1 MDYIDFSAIQRVLVI
16 KLRHHGDVLITTP
29 IFSVLKELFPNIQCD
44 ALIYQ
49 ETLPMLQFNAAI
61 SQIFCI
67 DKQWKKLNIF
77 SQIQNEIN
85 LIHRLKQQNYDLV
98 ISLTEHWRCAWLCRL
113 LRPKFSLAPKISGR
127 NKFWQR
133 SFTHLQVWH
142 NARRHIVE
150 TQLDALRRLGL
161 SEQIANASENCKE
174 LSFVCGEIAETNIS
188 QKLAN
193 LNINKQQYVVLHP
206 ASRWFFKCWSAE
218 KVAELSVKILQNFP
232 DLHLIITA
240 APDDK
245 EKFYCQK
252 ILALINEKIKTKT
265 ETETEIKIQ
274 NPKIIAMLGELSFKE
289 SAALIKFAKLF
300 IGVDSAPMHIAAAVK
315 TPLVALFGPSG
326 DLQWKAWA
334 VADKYKAI
342 QKIITANN
350 ADFPCRPCGED
361 GCGGGKIS
369 QCLMAI
375 SVEQVF
381 KEVANLL
388 SR

>member
-1 MDYIDFSAIQRVLVI
+1 MNNVDFSSIKRILII

-29 IFSVLKELFPNIQCD
+29 VFSVLKELFPHIEID

-49 ETLPMLQFNAAI
+49 ETLPMLEFNPAI

-67 DKQWKKLNIF
+67 DKKWKKLNVF
-77 SQIQNEIN
+77 SQVAREFA
-85 LIHRLKQQNYDLV
+85 LIKQLKQRKYDL
-98 ISLTEHWRCAWLCRL
+98 IITLTEHWRCAWLCRL
-113 LRPKFSLAPKISGR
+113 LRPKYALAPKIAGR
-127 NKFWQR
+127 NKFWKH
-133 SFTHLQVWH
+133 SFTHLQTWH

-161 SEQIANASENCKE
+161 SEQIATTSENSRE
-174 LSFVCGEIAETNIS
+174 LSLVCGEINENNILQRL
-188 QKLAN
+188 QKL
-193 LNINKQQYVVLHP
+193 NIEKQKYIVLHP

-218 KVAELSVKILQNFP
+218 KVAQLSSKILQEFP
-232 DLHLIITA
+232 NLHLIITA

-245 EKFYCQK
+245 EKIYCQK
-252 ILALINEKIKTKT
+252 IISLIPLIPQKSKVIS
-265 ETETEIKIQ
+265 IF
-274 NPKIIAMLGELSFKE
+274 GELSLKE
-289 SAALIKFAKLF
+289 LAALIKFSALF

-334 VADKYKAI
+334 VEKNHI
-342 QKIITANN
+342 ENQKIITAKND
-350 ADFPCRPCGED
+350 DFPCRPCGED

-381 KEVANLL
+381 AEVANLL
-388 SR
+388 NK

>member
-1 MDYIDFSAIQRVLVI
+1 MNNVDFASIKRILII

-29 IFSVLKELFPNIQCD
+29 VFSVLKELFPHIEID

-49 ETLPMLQFNAAI
+49 ETLPMLEFNPAI

-67 DKQWKKLNIF
+67 NKQWKKLNVF
-77 SQIQNEIN
+77 SQIAREFG
-85 LIHRLKQQNYDLV
+85 LIKQLKQRKYDL
-98 ISLTEHWRCAWLCRL
+98 IITLTEHWRCAWLCRL
-113 LRPKFSLAPKISGR
+113 LRPKYALAPKIAGR
-127 NKFWQR
+127 NKFWKN
-133 SFTHLQVWH
+133 SFTHLQTWH

-161 SEQIANASENCKE
+161 SEQIATTSENSRE
-174 LSFVCGEIAETNIS
+174 LSLVCGEINENNILQRLQS
-188 QKLAN
+188 
-193 LNINKQQYVVLHP
+193 LNITTKKYIVLHP

-218 KVAELSVKILQNFP
+218 KVAQLSIKILQNFP
-232 DLHLIITA
+232 DLHLLITA

-245 EKFYCQK
+245 EKIYCQK
-252 ILALINEKIKTKT
+252 IISLIPLIPQKSKVIS
-265 ETETEIKIQ
+265 IF
-274 NPKIIAMLGELSFKE
+274 GELSLKE
-289 SAALIKFAKLF
+289 LAALIKFSALF

-334 VADKYKAI
+334 VEKNHKAQ
-342 QKIITANN
+342 QKIITAKND
-350 ADFPCRPCGED
+350 DFPCRPCGED

-381 KEVANLL
+381 VEVANLL
-388 SR
+388 NK